1 MLPALHALTMRLAGL
16 LAGPHQVEDAIHVD
30 ATENGL
36 VVQVRAFRP
45 LS

>member
-1 MLPALHALTMRLAGL
+1 MRLAGL
-16 LAGPHQVEDAIHVD
+16 PAGPHQVEDAIHVD
-30 ATENGL
+30 ATENRL